1 MKTYFT
7 LIQKVCNCKN
17 IIYFEQSFTFD
28 YLCIKKNWENLK
40 NEEENRNLMHMYFYM
55 NKLSSSKNLH
65 EFIKN
70 KHSTIY
76 EYNNIHFMRETYI
89 ELLDILYKVQ
99 RHYNALSNFVKI
111 VKYKKPA
118 YITDDLLL
126 NPITEKTRH
135 MKIIHENKMYLFT
148 IKDLI
153 NIVNSSLSN
162 CSSFYAE
169 PKHIK
174 NPYNNVIFENNI
186 LYNIYYA
193 IKSSD
198 YTLPMLFHN
207 YYLCDFNLRNFA
219 IENEYLIRDI
229 YIKTVV
235 YNTDELSLFQTMKR
249 MIEKN
254 LRSIKID
261 DNIDKS
267 RFIKIIRPYYYLYL
281 TKMYHV
287 QGVEKTYKS
296 DELLTK
302 KLKELYDYNCSFGRL
317 MLKREPITHKFK
329 YIHDL
334 DHPKFT
340 MKDAMNYEKDLI
352 HNTTSNIIYN
362 ETNPDTDTII
372 NTDTDSD
379 DEYQMN

>member
-7 LIQKVCNCKN
+7 LIQKICNCKN
-17 IIYFEQSFTFD
+17 LIYFEQSFTFD
-28 YLCIKKNWENLK
+28 YLCIKNNWENLK
-40 NEEENRNLMHMYFYM
+40 KEGENSNLVHMYFYM
-55 NKLSSSKNLH
+55 NQLSSSKNLH

-70 KHSTIY
+70 KHSKIY
-76 EYNNIHFMRETYI
+76 EYNNIMFMRETYI
-89 ELLDILYKVQ
+89 ELIAILYKAQ
-99 RHYNALSNFVKI
+99 RHYNALANFVKI
-111 VKYKKPA
+111 IKYKKSP

-126 NPITEKTRH
+126 NPITDKTRH

-153 NIVNSSLSN
+153 NIVNTSLSN

-198 YTLPMLFHN
+198 YTLPILFHN

-229 YIKTVV
+229 HIKTIV
-235 YNTDELSLFQTMKR
+235 YNTDESSLFKTMKR

-254 LRSIKID
+254 LRNIKIND
-261 DNIDKS
+261 KIDKS

-281 TKMYHV
+281 TKM
-287 QGVEKTYKS
+287 
-296 DELLTK
+296 
-302 KLKELYDYNCSFGRL
+302 
-317 MLKREPITHKFK
+317 
-329 YIHDL
+329 
-334 DHPKFT
+334 
-340 MKDAMNYEKDLI
+340 
-352 HNTTSNIIYN
+352 
-362 ETNPDTDTII
+362 
-372 NTDTDSD
+372 
-379 DEYQMN
+379 